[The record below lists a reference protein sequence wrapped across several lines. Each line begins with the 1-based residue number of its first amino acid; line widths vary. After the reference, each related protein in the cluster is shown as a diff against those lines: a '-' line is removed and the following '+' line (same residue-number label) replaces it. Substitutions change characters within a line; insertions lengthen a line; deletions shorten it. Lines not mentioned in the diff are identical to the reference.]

1 MVKEWLEKSEVWI
14 LDSDLKGLKMADYIP
29 CTDSAFQMWAN
40 NFMDYANDHLADLG
54 LTAVDLAGLSNM
66 QADYNASMMAHIT
79 ARQAAQSACQA
90 KDGSRKEFK
99 SALRHLVRQL
109 QVADA
114 VDDPEREALGITV
127 ADCVRTANTAEIITR
142 PIGVVDTS
150 QRLRHKIRF
159 ADESTP
165 TRRAKPAGI
174 MGCEIWVKVLPT
186 GEAPPIGADELS
198 FVFMDTAS
206 PHTVQH
212 DDVDGGKMA
221 HYMLRWVKR
230 GGGKGPWSETI
241 SATITA

>member
-1 MVKEWLEKSEVWI
+1 
-14 LDSDLKGLKMADYIP
+14 MADYIP
-29 CTDSAFQMWAN
+29 DTDSTFQVWAN
-40 NFMDYANDHLADLG
+40 NFMDYANGHLADLG
-54 LTAVDLAGLSNM
+54 LTAADLVELSNM
-66 QADYNASMMAHIT
+66 QADYNVRMKTHIT
-79 ARQAAQSACQA
+79 ARQAARSACQA
-90 KDGSRKEFK
+90 KDGSRREFK

-109 QVADA
+109 QVSDA

-127 ADCVRTANTAEIITR
+127 ADSTRTANTAEITTR
-142 PIGVVDTS
+142 PIGAVDTS
-150 QRLRHKIRF
+150 ERLRHKIRF

-186 GEAPPIGADELS
+186 GEPPPMDADGFS

-206 PHTVQH
+206 PHTVEYEGG
-212 DDVDGGKMA
+212 DGGKMA

-230 GGGKGPWSETI
+230 GGRKGPWSETI